1 MPFHGIFWTI
11 SEKNVLLFNE
21 TIIQYMKKRHIFI
34 METEN
39 YYLTLH

>member
-1 MPFHGIFWTI
+1 MVFFGPFA
-11 SEKNVLLFNE
+11 EKNVLLFNE
-21 TIIQYMKKRHIFI
+21 TITQYMKKRHIFI